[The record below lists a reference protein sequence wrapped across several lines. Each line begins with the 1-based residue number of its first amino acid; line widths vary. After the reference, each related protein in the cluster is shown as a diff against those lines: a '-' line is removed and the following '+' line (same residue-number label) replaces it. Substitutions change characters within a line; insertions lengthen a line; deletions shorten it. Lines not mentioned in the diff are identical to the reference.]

1 MYQKYFVIKICSYLV
16 NGPLGFL
23 KVIYYL
29 VSVLLDIIFSFFFL
43 FKKEKSLKQE
53 PKKILIIKIDQLG
66 DVLLSTTLITAIKK
80 KYPDAV
86 IDYVIQESSLP
97 VLKDNKGVSSIY
109 TYYDIS
115 LLLRA
120 LLSGRKKL
128 HTSIWKI
135 FKENIGTLKALRNNE
150 YDVVINT
157 CHSPPSSN
165 ILWKLIKPE
174 VLISFDVSQRN
185 FLADITVPYDI
196 YNEEWKNL
204 HKLLLPLGI
213 KEEVL
218 GPHFFNIAESVGT
231 IVDTYIVIT
240 PTTFGNN
247 RGWGTDKWRTL
258 VKEISKSGIHVYLAG
273 VKNQEEDLN
282 MIARDIN
289 NVSVLTQLSTP
300 ELARLL
306 LDAQYVIGIESF
318 PTHLSITLKK
328 QTYCIIDCKN
338 FYLPTYSKK
347 GLVRF
352 KSMIPL
358 VPHVTICDIRSN
370 TVDDI
375 IKKIHENSSN
385 K

>member
-53 PKKILIIKIDQLG
+53 PKKILIIKIDQLE

-157 CHSPPSSN
+157 RHSPPSSN

-273 VKNQEEDLN
+273 VKN
-282 MIARDIN
+282 
-289 NVSVLTQLSTP
+289 
-300 ELARLL
+300 
-306 LDAQYVIGIESF
+306 
-318 PTHLSITLKK
+318 
-328 QTYCIIDCKN
+328 
-338 FYLPTYSKK
+338 
-347 GLVRF
+347 
-352 KSMIPL
+352 
-358 VPHVTICDIRSN
+358 
-370 TVDDI
+370 
-375 IKKIHENSSN
+375 
-385 K
+385 